1 MKKEER
7 ERERERELRYLID
20 QPAINI
26 DSCEE
31 SEDPDRE
38 KEKRKLFLGI

>member
-1 MKKEER
+1 MKKEGRER
-7 ERERERELRYLID
+7 ERERERELRHLID

-38 KEKRKLFLGI
+38 KEKKKLF